1 MEDEANIASTNA
13 EVVVSFHYLGRENR
27 GIMIATAF
35 LNILHTTSEV
45 GGMEID
51 IGADTR
57 PFRETHPLVTE
68 GFIITHADEVRTEHR
83 LREFRAWLDQAVAIG
98 FAEWERQL

>member
-1 MEDEANIASTNA
+1 M
-13 EVVVSFHYLGRENR
+13 
-27 GIMIATAF
+27 MATAF

-45 GGMEID
+45 SGMEID
-51 IGADTR
+51 SAADIR

-68 GFIITHADEVRTEHR
+68 GFIITHADEARTEHR
-83 LREFRAWLDQAVAIG
+83 LREFRTWLDQAITIG